1 MPHGSSLSALE
12 NLSRSELDSLAK
24 KLGISGTIS
33 LPKKNLILQI
43 EKKQAAVAPKSHPP
57 KLVVS
62 KAAPVKVV
70 SKAAPVKV
78 VSRAAP
84 VSVVSKAAPVK
95 VVVPKKEKPV
105 LSQVSPKLLFLQKP
119 TNPVVKQ
126 PPVSKGQMT
135 PSKTASVPAK
145 PVATPTQVVAKVTS
159 KASAKTAPVPKA
171 SVAIPASSAGSPLKS
186 DSSKL
191 QPDRVS
197 LVILDVNWLKCVW
210 NFNVQTHQQAEIAL
224 GMDWAGAQFVL
235 RLIDLSRAD
244 HGRTAGHIVKEIHLP
259 LGTTSWFLESG
270 GAGKKL
276 QVDLG
281 YRSRDGK
288 YYSLGQ
294 TSGPLVTPHAGQ
306 ILPNQEQG
314 GMTMDNAAALV
325 ASLGSVALSGE
336 AMGFL
341 EDRMKRSIASAPTS
355 GAPAGSS
362 NSKLLLNM
370 EAEVHITGTTAP
382 NARVLVKGEPVR
394 LKPEGTFFVKMKL
407 DDGRMILP
415 ATAVSADGRD
425 EKTVILALERHTRYI
440 DPSDR
445 EMVIGED

>member
-1 MPHGSSLSALE
+1 MQHGSSFSALE
-12 NLSRSELDSLAK
+12 KLSRSELDSLAK
-24 KLGISGTIS
+24 KLGILGAIS
-33 LPKKNLILQI
+33 QPKKNLILQI

-57 KLVVS
+57 KPLVSKAPPVKVFS
-62 KAAPVKVV
+62 KAAPV
-70 SKAAPVKV
+70 P
-78 VSRAAP
+78 
-84 VSVVSKAAPVK
+84 VVSKAAPVK

-105 LSQVSPKLLFLQKP
+105 LSQVSPKLSPSQKP

-126 PPVSKGQMT
+126 SPVSKGQMT
-135 PSKTASVPAK
+135 PSKPASVPAK
-145 PVATPTQVVAKVTS
+145 PVATSTQVVAKVTS
-159 KASAKTAPVPKA
+159 KASAKTAPPPAPKA
-171 SVAIPASSAGSPLKS
+171 SVPSPASSAGSPQKT

-191 QPDRVS
+191 QADRVS
-197 LVILDVNWLKCVW
+197 LVILDINWLKCVW
-210 NFNVQTHQQAEIAL
+210 SFNVQTHQQAEIAL

-244 HGRTAGHIVKEIHLP
+244 HGRTAGHLVKEIPLP

-276 QVDLG
+276 QADLG

-314 GMTMDNAAALV
+314 GMTMDNATALV

-341 EDRMKRSIASAPTS
+341 EERMKRSIASAPTS

-415 ATAVSADGRD
+415 ATAVSADGRE

-445 EMVIGED
+445 EMVIGEE